1 MFPVIYVERE
11 AAARERTRSILKRW
25 PGTPVVE
32 CGRYGEVFNRRAQ
45 NFRLQKRA
53 PALILAVK
61 HGRRVLPAPPGYG
74 FDPRGGFYFSH
85 MLNCPYDCRYCFLQ
99 GMYRSAHHV
108 LFVNYEDFARDI
120 EEAAAGGGAFYSGY
134 DCDSLALEPLSG
146 FCGFFVPLFRRNPQA
161 ALEIRTRSTQVRAL
175 LGMEPAANCV
185 VAMSLSPEGVA
196 RRWERGAPALGK
208 RLDALARLAA
218 AGWPVALRFEPVLAE
233 PAGEDAAER
242 YRRLFAEVF
251 ARIDAASVHSVS
263 LGEYR
268 MPERFHRNIARL
280 YPEEPLFAR
289 PVDVRGGRAAF
300 PGGAEL
306 LDRVER
312 ALLEFVGKDRC
323 YRCA

>member
-11 AAARERTRSILKRW
+11 AAEHDRARSVLRRW
-25 PGTPVVE
+25 PRTPVVE
-32 CGRYGEVFNRRAQ
+32 CGRYGEVFNRKAQ
-45 NFRLQKRA
+45 HFRLQKKA

-74 FDPRGGFYFSH
+74 FDARGGFYFSH
-85 MLNCPYDCRYCFLQ
+85 MLNCPYDCRFCFLQ

-120 EEAAAGGGAFYSGY
+120 ERTAPGVFYSGY
-134 DCDSLALEPLSG
+134 DCDSLALEPVSG
-146 FCGFFVPLFRRNPQA
+146 FCGFFVPLFRRHPRA
-161 ALEIRTRSTQVRAL
+161 TLELRTRSTQVRAL
-175 LGMEPAANCV
+175 LEMEPAANCV
-185 VAMSLSPEGVA
+185 VAMSFAPESAV
-196 RRWERGAPALGK
+196 RRWERRTPGIGK

-218 AGWPVALRFEPVLAE
+218 AGWPVALRFEPVMAE
-233 PAGEDAAER
+233 PSGKDPVER

-251 ARIDAASVHSVS
+251 GRLDARTVHSVS

-268 MPERFHRNIARL
+268 MPERFHRDIARQH
-280 YPEEPLFAR
+280 PEEPLFAR
-289 PVDVRGGRAAF
+289 PVVRAGGLASF

-312 ALLEFVGKDRC
+312 TLLEFVGKDRC

>member
-11 AAARERTRSILKRW
+11 AAGHDRTRSILERW
-25 PGTPVVE
+25 PKTPVIE
-32 CGRYGEVFNRRAQ
+32 CGRYGEIFNRKAQ
-45 NFRLQKRA
+45 NFRLQKKA

-74 FDPRGGFYFSH
+74 FDARGGFYFSH

-120 EEAAAGGGAFYSGY
+120 ESAAAAGGAFYSGY
-134 DCDSLALEPLSG
+134 DCDSLALDPVSG

-175 LGMEPAANCV
+175 LEMEPAANCV
-185 VAMSLSPEGVA
+185 VAMSFSPDGVA
-196 RRWERGAPALGK
+196 RRWESKAPGTGK

-218 AGWPVALRFEPVLAE
+218 AGWPVALRFEPVMAE
-233 PAGEDAAER
+233 PSGEDLVGQ

-251 ARIDAASVHSVS
+251 GRLDARTVHSVS

-289 PVDVRGGRAAF
+289 PVVRGGGLASF

-312 ALLEFVGKDRC
+312 ALLDFVEKDRC